1 MLIFGFFVI
10 AVAILLTVLKDFGL
24 PLPNGLKGL
33 VGSAS
38 FICVMGP
45 VPGGCLIAYGSDTRR
60 MWRYL

>member
-38 FICVMGP
+38 FICAHGNWRR
-45 VPGGCLIAYGSDTRR
+45 CL
-60 MWRYL
+60 